1 MLRVIPGLAALFV
14 LAASPAQAAVEGEIA
29 FIFNTFSFLVHG
41 FLVMLMAA
49 GFAML
54 ESGLVRT
61 KNTAAI
67 CLKNIAL
74 YSIAGIVFYIVGY
87 AVMYTD
93 VNGGWIGTFDF
104 LYNPSDA
111 ELALLN
117 AEDATPEQVAAVVEG
132 GYSVMSDWFFQ
143 MVFVATAASIVSGTL
158 AERIRVLP
166 FLIFTVLL
174 SALIYPIQASWVWG
188 GGWLNEMGFSD
199 FAGSTLVH
207 STGGWAALA
216 GALVLGAR
224 KGKYGPG
231 GTINPMPG
239 ANLPLATLG
248 TFILWFGWFGFNGGS
263 QLALGSALDAVAI
276 SIVYVNTNLAA
287 AAGVIAAMATSYVMY
302 RKIDLTLAL
311 NGAIAGLVSITAGPD
326 LQNHVL
332 ALAHRRRRRHAG
344 GVRGSGSRPA
354 EDRRC
359 GGRDLRPSGRRHLGH
374 ARGRHLRRRRFRGAA
389 HRRARHRRLRV
400 RGVAGGMV
408 RAEAPPRHPGL
419 RRGGRRRPRQDRARH
434 GSLSGVRPGLLAAL
448 LASGPQ
454 SATGGRATIQIAR
467 PLAFGADS
475 FGSDRI
481 SGQAQNRRPGPR
493 AGSISQLSCQ
503 FAAAGLG
510 PGLGAGATVFAI
522 RLSRSNTVGY
532 RPGSPALRVV
542 SGRPPA
548 AAPTPPSIQS
558 AALRA
563 ASRAS
568 TVAPLCS
575 SARSLRIERPDAT
588 QAMAMAGNPG

>member
-1 MLRVIPGLAALFV
+1 MLRIITGLAALFA
-14 LAASPAQAAVEGEIA
+14 LAASPAHAAVEGEIA
-29 FIFNTFSFLVHG
+29 FVFNTFSFLVHG

-74 YSIAGIVFYIVGY
+74 YSIAGIMFYIVGY

-104 LYNPSDA
+104 LYNPSEA

-117 AEDATPEQVAAVVEG
+117 AEEATAEQVAAVVEG

-158 AERIRVLP
+158 AERIRILP

-188 GGWLNEMGFSD
+188 GGWLAEMGFSD

-216 GALVLGAR
+216 GAIVLGSR
-224 KGKYGPG
+224 KGKYGPDG
-231 GTINPMPG
+231 SINPMPG

-287 AAGVIAAMATSYVMY
+287 AAGVIAAMGTSYVMY

-332 ALAHRRRRRHAG
+332 ALVIGGIGGMLVVYAVPALDRLKVDDVVGAISAHLVAG
-344 GVRGSGSRPA
+344 IWGTLAVGIFGGGDFVVQLIGVLAIGVFVFSVSLAAWFVLKLALGIRASEEAEDDGLDKSELGMEAYPEFGRGSS
-354 EDRRC
+354 
-359 GGRDLRPSGRRHLGH
+359 
-374 ARGRHLRRRRFRGAA
+374 
-389 HRRARHRRLRV
+389 
-400 RGVAGGMV
+400 
-408 RAEAPPRHPGL
+408 
-419 RRGGRRRPRQDRARH
+419 
-434 GSLSGVRPGLLAAL
+434 
-448 LASGPQ
+448 
-454 SATGGRATIQIAR
+454 
-467 PLAFGADS
+467 PLF
-475 FGSDRI
+475 
-481 SGQAQNRRPGPR
+481 
-493 AGSISQLSCQ
+493 
-503 FAAAGLG
+503 
-510 PGLGAGATVFAI
+510 
-522 RLSRSNTVGY
+522 
-532 RPGSPALRVV
+532 
-542 SGRPPA
+542 
-548 AAPTPPSIQS
+548 
-558 AALRA
+558 
-563 ASRAS
+563 
-568 TVAPLCS
+568 
-575 SARSLRIERPDAT
+575 
-588 QAMAMAGNPG
+588 